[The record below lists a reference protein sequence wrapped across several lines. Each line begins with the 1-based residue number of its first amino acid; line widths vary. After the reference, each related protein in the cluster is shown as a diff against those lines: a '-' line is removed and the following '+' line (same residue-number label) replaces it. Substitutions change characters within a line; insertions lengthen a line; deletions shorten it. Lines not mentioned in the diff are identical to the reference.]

1 VPDVA
6 ADANDAALGVEFDTN
21 LTVVEVSGGL
31 PSRGPPAAQCLF
43 DTGRVPEGDRYVV
56 SQGAVLGRRGR
67 VYIERDGEGT
77 IWVGGGT
84 VSCIEGIVDL

>member
-1 VPDVA
+1 M
-6 ADANDAALGVEFDTN
+6 
-21 LTVVEVSGGL
+21 
-31 PSRGPPAAQCLF
+31 LF

-84 VSCIEGIVDL
+84 ASCIEGIVDL

>member
-1 VPDVA
+1 M
-6 ADANDAALGVEFDTN
+6 
-21 LTVVEVSGGL
+21 
-31 PSRGPPAAQCLF
+31 LF

-67 VYIERDGEGT
+67 VYIEGDGEGI

-84 VSCIEGIVDL
+84 VSSSWLGITGVRQG

>member
-1 VPDVA
+1 M
-6 ADANDAALGVEFDTN
+6 
-21 LTVVEVSGGL
+21 
-31 PSRGPPAAQCLF
+31 LF
-43 DTGRVPEGDRYVV
+43 DTGRVPEGDGYVV

-84 VSCIEGIVDL
+84 VSCIEGTVDL